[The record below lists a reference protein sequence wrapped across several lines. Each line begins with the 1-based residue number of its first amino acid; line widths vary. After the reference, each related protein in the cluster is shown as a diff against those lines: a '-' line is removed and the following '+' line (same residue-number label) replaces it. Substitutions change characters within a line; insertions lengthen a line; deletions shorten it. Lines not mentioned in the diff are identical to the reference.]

1 MTPDVSV
8 LIPAFDTQHTIW
20 QAVKSALTQI
30 GVSVEVNVCD
40 DGSEAPLES
49 VFEQY
54 RFQEILAADA
64 PLSVVYHDTNQG
76 QAAALNTAAERA
88 TGRYL
93 IELDADDRL
102 ADGALAALV
111 HALDNAPAHVGMAY
125 GCVQYEGALTGVHVP
140 PAFRRADFWRGFPA
154 LYPFMYRRE
163 AWDAGCRYAVH
174 ATIEGKPHSVQD
186 WDMFLQCMEF
196 MRYDGLALPDTLVLH
211 YHANT
216 TGAGQALKD
225 NSEAVVAGLR
235 ARWPKLQAVGL

>member
-8 LIPAFDTQHTIW
+8 LIPYYNQPDTLA
-20 QAVKSALTQI
+20 QATDSVLSQA
-30 GVSVEVNVCD
+30 GVSVEIIVCD
-40 DGSEAPLES
+40 DASETPACEVLKWPVAGYGSSGDQIICHP
-49 VFEQY
+49 
-54 RFQEILAADA
+54 
-64 PLSVVYHDTNQG
+64 TNQG
-76 QAAALNTAAERA
+76 QAAALNTAAEHA

-102 ADGALAALV
+102 AEGALAALV
-111 HALDNAPAHVGMAY
+111 NALDAAPAHVGMTY

-140 PAFRRADFWRGFPA
+140 PPFRRADFWRGFPA

-174 ATIEGKPHSVQD
+174 ATIDSKPHSVQD

-211 YHANT
+211 YRAST

-235 ARWPKLQAVGL
+235 ARWPKLQATGI